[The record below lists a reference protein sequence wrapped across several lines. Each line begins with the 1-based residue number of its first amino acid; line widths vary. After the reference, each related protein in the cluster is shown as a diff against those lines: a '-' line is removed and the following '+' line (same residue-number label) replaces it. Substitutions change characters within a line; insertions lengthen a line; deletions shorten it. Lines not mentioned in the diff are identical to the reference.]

1 MLFQGET
8 LTVEKDRDGS
18 AFLKIDVPGRPVN
31 VLTRQLLRDLGEAL
45 SRLELEKTLPL
56 LTIRSGKNTGFLAG
70 ADLREFLDLR
80 DAAAARDLAR
90 QGQELFARL
99 AKLPCPTIVA
109 ISGACL
115 GGGLELALACD
126 YRLVLDRPGTLLG
139 LPEVEL
145 GLLPAWGGTQRLPH
159 IVGLEHA
166 LLMILSGKR
175 LSAVE
180 AYRWGLADV
189 LARTEGE
196 LRAKFAELTRFA
208 ITQGKRQLRR
218 PTRRSW
224 RQWLLESTRIGRRVL
239 LRASERVL
247 RKKVP
252 DDMPAP
258 LEAFA
263 AISAGAVETAEK
275 GFEAERDGAGRLA
288 VSVPCRRLIGLF
300 FAREAARKLPAELA
314 KADNTTV
321 QRVGIVGA
329 GVLGAGLAQLAAIK
343 GAEVIVQEAS
353 VEALG
358 AGLLR
363 VQQLFQQALE
373 RGIVSPDE
381 GLKRLA
387 AIKGVL
393 DWKGFEDVQLVVEAT
408 PENLET
414 KSHIFRELETRTRAD
429 CVLATATSSLRVGD
443 IAAAVSRPERVAGLH
458 CFHPLHKVPLAEV
471 VSTPHAAPATLA
483 RLMNWSIAL
492 GKTPVR
498 VNDSPGFVVLRVLL
512 PYLNE
517 AALLVREGLPITVID
532 DEMRRF
538 GMTIGPLEALD
549 ALGLDTLA
557 ALARARGTP
566 SEALDLMLANEW
578 LGQRTGRGFYTHGG
592 KKLKYNHLAENL
604 LRQGHLASAMRGL
617 SLAARR
623 ADARDRLVL
632 LMVKEAAQCVAEG
645 LTATPGEV
653 DLALILGHGWAMHRG
668 GPLHHA
674 DDLGLALVVEKLRG
688 LERRLGP
695 RFAPNEELVLRAEQ
709 GRQFCGEGPRLSQEA
724 GSSILPG

>member
-8 LTVEKDRDGS
+8 LTVEKDRDGT
-18 AFLKIDVPGRPVN
+18 AFLKIDVPGRPLN
-31 VLTRQLLRDLGEAL
+31 VLTRQLLRDLGDAL
-45 SRLELEKTLPL
+45 NRLELEKTLPL
-56 LTIRSGKNTGFLAG
+56 LMIRSGKNTGFLAG

-80 DAAAARDLAR
+80 DEAAARELSR
-90 QGQELFARL
+90 QGQELLARL
-99 AKLPCPTIVA
+99 ANLPFPTIAA

-126 YRLVLDRPGTLLG
+126 YRLVFDRPGTQLG

-159 IVGLEHA
+159 VVGLEHA

-175 LSAVE
+175 LSGTE

-189 LARTEGE
+189 IARTEGE
-196 LRAKFAELTRFA
+196 LRVKVAELTKLA

-218 PTRRSW
+218 PVRRSW
-224 RQWLLESTRIGRRVL
+224 RQWFLESTRVGRRVL

-263 AISAGAVETAEK
+263 AITAGAVESAAQ
-275 GFEAERDGAGRLA
+275 GYEAERESAGRLA
-288 VSVPCRRLIGLF
+288 VSRPCRHLIELF
-300 FAREAARKLPAELA
+300 FAREAARKVPAELA
-314 KADNTTV
+314 KADNVAV

-329 GVLGAGLAQLAAIK
+329 GVLGAGLAQLAALK
-343 GAEVIVQEAS
+343 GAEVVVQEVSA
-353 VEALG
+353 EALG

-363 VQQLFQQALE
+363 VQQLFQQAIE
-373 RGIVSPDE
+373 RGLLTPAE

-393 DWKGFEDVQLVVEAT
+393 DWKGFDGVQLVIEAA
-408 PENLET
+408 EEKLET
-414 KSHIFRELETRTRAD
+414 KAHLFRELETRTRAD
-429 CVLATATSSLRVGD
+429 CVLATTTSTLRVSD

-458 CFHPLHKVPLAEV
+458 CFAPVHKVPLVEV
-471 VSTPHAAPATLA
+471 VAAPQTVPATLA
-483 RLMNWSIAL
+483 RLLNWALAL

-498 VNDSPGFVVLRVLL
+498 VKDSLGFVVLRVLL
-512 PYLNE
+512 PYLSE
-517 AALLVREGLPITVID
+517 AVQLVREGLGITVID

-538 GMTIGPLEALD
+538 GMITGPLETLD
-549 ALGLDTLA
+549 AIGLDVFASLS
-557 ALARARGTP
+557 RARGLP
-566 SEALDLMLANEW
+566 VEGFDLMLTNGW
-578 LGQRTGRGFYTHGG
+578 LGQRSGRGFYTHGG
-592 KKLKYNHLAENL
+592 KKLKSNHLAENL
-604 LRQGHLASAMRGL
+604 LRQSHLASATRGL

-632 LMVKEAAQCVAEG
+632 LLVKEAAQCVAEG
-645 LTATPGEV
+645 LTATPDEI
-653 DLALILGHGWAMHRG
+653 DLALILGAGFAPHRG

-695 RFAPNEELVLRAEQ
+695 RFAPSTALVERAERNERFCREG
-709 GRQFCGEGPRLSQEA
+709 GR
-724 GSSILPG
+724 